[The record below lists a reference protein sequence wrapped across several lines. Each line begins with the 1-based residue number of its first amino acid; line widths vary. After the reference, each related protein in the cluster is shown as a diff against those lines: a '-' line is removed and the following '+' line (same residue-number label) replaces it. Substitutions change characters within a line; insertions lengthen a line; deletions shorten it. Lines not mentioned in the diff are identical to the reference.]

1 MGRVIV
7 LLLRVL
13 RVGHRRHVV
22 WLLSA
27 AVACAL
33 AGGGAFAAVYP
44 GGLPFS
50 TGLYWAITPATTVGY
65 GDVTPK
71 NAAGRV
77 IASLVMLTT
86 IPLLASVFALLTGG
100 VVAAG
105 VRRILAVRSHFP
117 DSAYRLVV
125 GSGPMVHAIA
135 AELVEAGIPVVLAAD
150 IDPETMPDGVHVVR
164 GDPTEPAAIAA
175 AKPERAEQ
183 ALVVGN
189 NDGDVLVSTV
199 LLRKRAPQLPIS
211 ALVRSASAREALREL
226 GVQQTVSA
234 EELLARTLAMS
245 LEAPHAGDVVSQ
257 LVESATHRLTEVQ
270 PEASAV
276 GRPLSAVRSER
287 EGLVLGLVH
296 GGVLSLGIGDDP
308 VVASGDLLLVAVP
321 GSRRAR
327 AARSASP

>member
-1 MGRVIV
+1 MIG

-13 RVGHRRHVV
+13 KGGQHRKNIAM
-22 WLLSA
+22 LLA
-27 AVACAL
+27 AALACVL

-50 TGLYWAITPATTVGY
+50 TGLYWAITTATTVGY

-71 NAAGRV
+71 NGIGRL
-77 IASLVMLTT
+77 IASLTMLTT

-105 VRRILAVRSHFP
+105 VRRILAMHDRLPEGS
-117 DSAYRLVV
+117 YRLVV
-125 GSGPMVHAIA
+125 GSGPMVHAIV
-135 AELVEAGIPVVLAAD
+135 AELAKEHIPVVLAAD
-150 IDPETMPDGVHVVR
+150 VDPATMPDHVHVVR

-175 AKPERAEQ
+175 AKPEGAEQ
-183 ALVVGN
+183 ALVVGA

-211 ALVRSASAREALREL
+211 ALVRSPSAREALREL

-234 EELLARTLAMS
+234 DELLARTLAMS

-257 LVESATHRLTEVQ
+257 LVESETHRLAEVA
-270 PEASAV
+270 PSSAAV
-276 GRPLSAVRSER
+276 GRPLSAIRSER
-287 EGLVLGLVH
+287 SELILGLVH
-296 GGVLSLGIGDDP
+296 DGVLSLGIGDDP
-308 VVASGDLLLVAVP
+308 VIASGDMLLAAVP
-321 GSRRAR
+321 GSRGSKA
-327 AARSASP
+327 ASPAG